1 MEPTQAHPCT
11 ARQLHDLCEASCQV
25 QRASENNIAGQ
36 LLRQKNITGS
46 LAPQW
51 TVCIGRFFFK
61 ITEQNPSLGKASF
74 VQYSYLERLGGN
86 LNVSAGYSNA
96 SPVVHSAVSSLH
108 GAGRSCILLLS
119 EVAVEQMQKLQ
130 NSELNILSPS
140 RFIARSAFF

>member
-74 VQYSYLERLGGN
+74 VQYTYLERLGGN
-86 LNVSAGYSNA
+86 LMFPLDILTHLRLSTLQCPHFMEPGDPA
-96 SPVVHSAVSSLH
+96 SY
-108 GAGRSCILLLS
+108 C
-119 EVAVEQMQKLQ
+119 
-130 NSELNILSPS
+130 
-140 RFIARSAFF
+140 